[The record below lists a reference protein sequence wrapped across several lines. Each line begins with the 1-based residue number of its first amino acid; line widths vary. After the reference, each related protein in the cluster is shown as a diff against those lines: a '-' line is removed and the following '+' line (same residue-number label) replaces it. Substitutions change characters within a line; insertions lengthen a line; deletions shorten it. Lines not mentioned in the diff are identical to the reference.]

1 VFLVGLS
8 VDEVAPKVEVVV
20 DVGVDGSKLLER
32 LHLPEPEHRP
42 LSSSERQV

>member
-1 VFLVGLS
+1 MALQ
-8 VDEVAPKVEVVV
+8 AEVVV
-20 DVGVDGSKLLER
+20 DVGVYRGELLQR